1 MISVYARTGPD
12 GLAALRR
19 TPCTPSDCFGGK
31 SIGEFVQEFY
41 NLELKISE
49 GVDPQNYPQVLR
61 QIGAFVKDSYD
72 RSLIFVARGGAGTV
86 RVASKK
92 FTREGDEL
100 IGFEM
105 TLPEAMQKIFGK
117 RIYDIVVVR
126 NAIKYFVEVKSWNK
140 HIALTRI
147 KDSLNFSKKTD
158 GTDGAPGQLMKDLA
172 TYLGPGGNKNIRWE
186 FSDETIVRQELIDA
200 VKAEILREEKYQK
213 YLVGK
218 INPLGNFDDI
228 SDTVNEA
235 VKLILSGVPG

>member
-31 SIGEFVQEFY
+31 SFGEFVQEFY
-41 NLELKISE
+41 NLELKFSK
-49 GVDPQNYPQVLR
+49 GADPENYSQVLG

-86 RVASKK
+86 RVASKM

-105 TLPEAMQKIFGK
+105 TLPEAMQKIFGI
-117 RIYDIVVVR
+117 RAYDIVVVR
-126 NAIKYFVEVKSWNK
+126 NAVKYFVEVKSWNK
-140 HIALTRI
+140 HISLTRI

-158 GTDGAPGQLMKDLA
+158 GTDGAPGQLMKDW
-172 TYLGPGGNKNIRWE
+172 R
-186 FSDETIVRQELIDA
+186 LIWA
-200 VKAEILREEKYQK
+200 LAEIRIS
-213 YLVGK
+213 VGSFPMK
-218 INPLGNFDDI
+218 I
-228 SDTVNEA
+228 
-235 VKLILSGVPG
+235 